1 MKSYVLKYCLKAF
14 AFLLLLSMNE
24 PVISKTVEIRS
35 VVLTPAKQADVP
47 AQTTG
52 TLINFA
58 VNWGETVKQGQVL
71 AQIDDSDAV
80 LKEKKAEY
88 ELQIAEKL
96 ATDNLGIDLATKKLD
111 FSKAEYQRLV
121 IAQQAQPRSVSSSE
135 IERAKL
141 ELDQSEIELI
151 RSQREQELARLRLSV
166 ARGALDEAKR
176 EVQLRKILSPI
187 NGKIESLT
195 RHLGEWVK
203 PGDSMFHIVSTSK
216 VRAEGFAT
224 LSSLGISMKKLKNLT
239 NAQVEL
245 FIDIENA
252 ESKPHKGKIIF
263 VSSLVDPVNGQL
275 RVGAEFDNL
284 LGELTPGLRGRMML
298 QLPES
303 TTREKAKEIQ

>member
-1 MKSYVLKYCLKAF
+1 MNSYVVKYCLPAF
-14 AFLLLLSMNE
+14 AFLLLLSMNN

-58 VNWGETVKQGQVL
+58 VSWGETVKQGQVL

-80 LKEKKAEY
+80 LK
-88 ELQIAEKL
+88 
-96 ATDNLGIDLATKKLD
+96 DNLGIDLATKKLD

-284 LGELTPGLRGRMML
+284 LGVLTPGLRGRMML

-303 TTREKAKEIQ
+303 TTSEKAKEIQ